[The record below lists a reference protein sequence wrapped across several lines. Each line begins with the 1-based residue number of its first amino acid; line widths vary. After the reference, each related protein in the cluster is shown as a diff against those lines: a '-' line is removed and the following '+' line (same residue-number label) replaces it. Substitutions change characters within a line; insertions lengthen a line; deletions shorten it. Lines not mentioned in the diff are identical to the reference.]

1 MKVDIFESSGA
12 SRVHSIPFYLQ
23 RISAGFPSPAQGYE
37 KQELNCM
44 SIVFVTLQQLTS
56 CGFLARQWKMAASMM
71 VTYWLWIAR

>member
-37 KQELNCM
+37 KQELNE
-44 SIVFVTLQQLTS
+44 SIKNI
-56 CGFLARQWKMAASMM
+56 GAA
-71 VTYWLWIAR
+71 

>member
-37 KQELNCM
+37 KQELNLHEYCDWIED
-44 SIVFVTLQQLTS
+44 SFSLFY
-56 CGFLARQWKMAASMM
+56 FLNLFFIKNIIFYCSN
-71 VTYWLWIAR
+71 IDF